1 MCVAAPLGAGVK
13 GTRMPTSDDKPQAP
27 RQAGAAKPSASGK
40 TAAGVPAHQRP
51 RPAYPANPAGKAGRH
66 AASGQPAA
74 SRASHGPA
82 GQGGKPAPGKRQPST
97 VTLTRG
103 QFIAALAGAAVV
115 AAVPTAFISS
125 CATRLTEQPAT
136 ETPEEQPWVS
146 PYDWT
151 CVVERENGLLAYV
164 KNGVT
169 LSESGIDV
177 SEHDGEIDWAQVKAA
192 GVDFAML
199 RLGYRGYGQGTM
211 NLDKYFLA
219 NLSGAAAAGVKV
231 GVYFFSQAISAEEA
245 REEADYVV
253 NSLAA
258 TDVELSYPIVFDE
271 EPITDGNVART
282 DGMTSAQFSA
292 NALAFCQRVEE
303 TGYTPM
309 LYGNQHELAKLD
321 LSGELA
327 AYDVWYAEYGVK
339 KPTGEFD
346 FVMWQYS
353 DTGSIPGI
361 TASDGQVD
369 LNIRF
374 LEA

>member
-1 MCVAAPLGAGVK
+1 
-13 GTRMPTSDDKPQAP
+13 MPASDDKPQAP
-27 RQAGAAKPSASGK
+27 RQAGAGKPTASGR
-40 TAAGVPAHQRP
+40 ASGPGVEGVPVPQRP
-51 RPAYPANPAGKAGRH
+51 RPAYPANPAGKQVGKAGRH
-66 AASGQPAA
+66 TAHAPAGQQAA
-74 SRASHGPA
+74 SRGAHGPA
-82 GQGGKPAPGKRQPST
+82 APGKPASGKRQPST

-146 PYDWT
+146 PYDWS

-164 KNGVT
+164 KNGQT
-169 LSESGIDV
+169 LSEAGIDV

-192 GVDFAML
+192 GVDFAMV

-231 GVYFFSQAISAEEA
+231 GVYFFSQAVSAEEA

-258 TDVELSYPIVFDE
+258 TDVTLSYPIVFDE

-282 DGMTSAQFSA
+282 DGMTAAQFSE
-292 NALAFCQRVEE
+292 NALAFCQQVESA
-303 TGYTPM
+303 GYTAM

-327 AYDVWYAEYGVK
+327 SYDVWYAEYGVK

-374 LEA
+374 LQA